1 MNIPLRSKF
10 SGDRLF
16 FLSYGIMLTLSLLS
30 TSFYYRYFDER
41 PFMIAQLFC
50 MALLALYE
58 YCNGGLERKQ
68 WVGFAVC
75 AAMCLIAVRITRE
88 SNIQRLTGL
97 MFLYI
102 FSARRIPFPKIAD
115 VSLKIS
121 FVTMAF
127 IVFSGYLG
135 IIDNVVAHKSGR
147 IREYLG
153 FSYTLYPPGIMLN
166 MTALYIYI
174 RKSRLT
180 VRAAIFWG
188 ALNWYVYYMTDSRIS
203 FVLAEL
209 LLVAAL
215 LMKWLPKLVEKVQAL
230 WAVMASSFAVFA
242 GGSLFMTIIY
252 NSAVPWM
259 RRLNSAMEGRLN
271 LGKRSLTTHGINFF
285 GQRIEW
291 IGNGLNVDGELDV
304 GTYNYVDCLYVKIL
318 QRYGIIFTLAL
329 IVLLTWAM
337 FRLWKRKEYHILLI
351 SASVAAHC
359 VLDDLSFSLHFNTFW
374 IAMGVALLAPAMLQW
389 DGRTNQ
395 IPPPDT
401 STQ

>member
-1 MNIPLRSKF
+1 MNNRLKTKC

-30 TSFYYRYFDER
+30 TSFYYRYFDNY
-41 PFMIAQLFC
+41 PFLITQLVC
-50 MALLALYE
+50 VALLVAYE
-58 YCNGGLERKQ
+58 YVNGGLERTQ
-68 WVGFAVC
+68 WVGFGICAV
-75 AAMCLIAVRITRE
+75 MCLIAVRITTG
-88 SNIQRLTGL
+88 SNIQRLTGW

-102 FSARRIPFPKIAD
+102 FCARRIPFPKIAD
-115 VSLKIS
+115 ISLKIS

-135 IIDNVVAHKSGR
+135 VIDNVVAHKSGR

-166 MTALYIYI
+166 MTALYVYL
-174 RKSRLT
+174 RKERLT
-180 VRAAIFWG
+180 IRAALFWG
-188 ALNWYVYYMTDSRIS
+188 LLNWYVFYMTDSRIS
-203 FVLAEL
+203 FLLAEA

-215 LMKWLPKLVEKVQAL
+215 LMKWLPKVVEKVQAL

-242 GGSLFMTIIY
+242 CGSLVMTILY
-252 NSAVPWM
+252 NSGIPWM

-271 LGKRSLTTHGINFF
+271 LGKRSLIEHGINFF
-285 GQRIEW
+285 GQRIQW
-291 IGNGLNVDGELDV
+291 IGNGLNVDGNLDE
-304 GTYNYVDCLYVKIL
+304 GAYNYVDCLYVKIL
-318 QRYGIIFTLAL
+318 QRFGIVFTVAL
-329 IVLLTWAM
+329 IVLLTWSM

-374 IAMGVALLAPAMLQW
+374 IAMGVALLAPSMLHW

-395 IPPPDT
+395 IPPPIE
-401 STQ
+401 